1 MSHKIA
7 KLNAIA
13 DTPVQPLRNLPGR
26 MTASTL
32 LGTFQKL
39 GFNVPT
45 TIETKVTAGEL
56 GKAVNFKISVKDLD
70 AALAKTQLSI
80 SDRLKLKYSAS
91 QAGILA

>member
-1 MSHKIA
+1 MYKIA

-26 MTASTL
+26 MTANTL

-39 GFNVPT
+39 GFNVPS
-45 TIETKVTAGEL
+45 KVDAKINACDL
-56 GKAVNFKISVKDLD
+56 GNAVNLKVSVKDLD

-80 SDRLKLKYSAS
+80 SDRLKLKFCAS